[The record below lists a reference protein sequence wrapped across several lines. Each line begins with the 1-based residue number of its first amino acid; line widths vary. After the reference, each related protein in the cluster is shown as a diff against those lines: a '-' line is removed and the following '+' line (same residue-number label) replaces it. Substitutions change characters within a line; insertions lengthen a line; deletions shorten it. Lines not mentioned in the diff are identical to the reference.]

1 MNERSPSDKDKEKG
15 ISSFFFFFFRFG
27 KGTGSESNYSRNE
40 PDRLVSKIASLP
52 LIRAFSRFDNVDARS
67 KVDAIRSF
75 RLKMEFQ
82 SGFALVE
89 FVVDFKYFYED
100 NSLIILAF
108 SKKILK

>member
-1 MNERSPSDKDKEKG
+1 M
-15 ISSFFFFFFRFG
+15 
-27 KGTGSESNYSRNE
+27 
-40 PDRLVSKIASLP
+40 
-52 LIRAFSRFDNVDARS
+52 DARS

>member
-1 MNERSPSDKDKEKG
+1 M
-15 ISSFFFFFFRFG
+15 
-27 KGTGSESNYSRNE
+27 
-40 PDRLVSKIASLP
+40 
-52 LIRAFSRFDNVDARS
+52 DARS

-82 SGFALVE
+82 SGFALVIGMCYNEVE